1 MSTNKSF
8 SIETSERYARA
19 LFEVTQ
25 ENSELESI
33 EKSLN
38 DFLNIYNS
46 SPELINFFK
55 NPTQSRK
62 IQLETINIISKK
74 LNFTK
79 NLKNFFSLLVE
90 KRTIFFLKK
99 IILSFLKLCSQ
110 YRGEVKAAL
119 ISSKDLSKEEL
130 NEISSQFSQSMGS
143 KIKFDYSIDESL
155 IGGVKIQLGSL
166 MIDTSIKNKLKK
178 YEKLMIEN

>member
-62 IQLETINIISKK
+62 IQLETINI
-74 LNFTK
+74 
-79 NLKNFFSLLVE
+79 
-90 KRTIFFLKK
+90 
-99 IILSFLKLCSQ
+99 
-110 YRGEVKAAL
+110 
-119 ISSKDLSKEEL
+119 
-130 NEISSQFSQSMGS
+130 
-143 KIKFDYSIDESL
+143 
-155 IGGVKIQLGSL
+155 
-166 MIDTSIKNKLKK
+166 
-178 YEKLMIEN
+178 